1 MSRKRP
7 NVNRDLLDTTKRKV
21 RTRPLGPGLLD
32 IDLRRGPRIRRRVR
46 VARFAPGASTIGIT
60 SKSGK
65 RAPNGYPI
73 RTTFDSFAPRGLHM
87 IRGSNIINL
96 HGEEIELPLADNTPE
111 ALQIYR
117 AANERFRQIA
127 WPKPFDRTTHTLS
140 LGDARDLSALRDSSV
155 HLVVTSPPYWTLK
168 DYPGAIGQLG
178 AVSDYEA
185 FLGELDKVW
194 AECMRVLV
202 PGGRI
207 CCVVGDVCVPRRK
220 IGRHLVMPLHAD
232 IQVRARALGLD
243 VLTPILWHK
252 VANGVTEAQGNGA
265 GFYGKPYQPG
275 SIVKNDIEY
284 ILFLRKGGEYRQ
296 IAPLQKVLSMLTRQE
311 MQTGLRSIWTDIK
324 GASLR
329 NGHPAPYPS
338 LLADRLIRLFSFA
351 GDTVLDPFGGT
362 GSTAVASIG
371 AGRNSV
377 SIEIEPAYISV
388 AEKNIRGA
396 LDSPRIKGAIAAS
409 LVLEKRKSRR
419 NGAKLELQ
427 IARNVS

>member
-1 MSRKRP
+1 
-7 NVNRDLLDTTKRKV
+7 
-21 RTRPLGPGLLD
+21 
-32 IDLRRGPRIRRRVR
+32 
-46 VARFAPGASTIGIT
+46 
-60 SKSGK
+60 
-65 RAPNGYPI
+65 
-73 RTTFDSFAPRGLHM
+73 M

-362 GSTAVASIG
+362 RSTAVASIG